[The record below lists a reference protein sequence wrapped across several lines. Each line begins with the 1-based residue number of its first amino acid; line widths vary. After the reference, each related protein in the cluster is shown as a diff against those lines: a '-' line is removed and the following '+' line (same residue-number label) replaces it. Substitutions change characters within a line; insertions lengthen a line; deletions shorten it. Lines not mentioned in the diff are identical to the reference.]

1 MYQYKEGD
9 YGKGKGNIVWKAE
22 VSKLTVPPT
31 FGTIT
36 KDGKSFYKGEN
47 GKLYEVSAFD
57 KMFKVNR

>member
-22 VSKLTVPPT
+22 VKALPKPQT

-36 KDGKSFYKGEN
+36 KHGQQFYKGEK
-47 GKLYEVSAFD
+47 GKLYEVTAFD
-57 KMFKVNR
+57 KMFKPGR